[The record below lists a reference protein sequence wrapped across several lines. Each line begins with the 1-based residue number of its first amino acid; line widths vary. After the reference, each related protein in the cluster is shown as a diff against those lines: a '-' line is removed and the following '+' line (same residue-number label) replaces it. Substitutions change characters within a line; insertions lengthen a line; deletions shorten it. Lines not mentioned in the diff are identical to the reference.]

1 MENKILYN
9 LIILEWNAR
18 KLIKTINKHSEIPIE
33 ELEKEYQLFLETE
46 IAILEKLIG
55 NFPGNLIETYE
66 TREKEIYLGT
76 EEWIVSQSN
85 IE

>member
-9 LIILEWNAR
+9 LLVLEWNAR
-18 KLIKTINKHSEIPIE
+18 KLIKTISKHTNNPIE
-33 ELEKEYQLFLETE
+33 ELEREYELFLESE
-46 IAILEKLIG
+46 IAILIKLIG
-55 NFPGNLIETYE
+55 NFSGNLIETYE

-76 EEWIVSQSN
+76 DEWIVSQSN